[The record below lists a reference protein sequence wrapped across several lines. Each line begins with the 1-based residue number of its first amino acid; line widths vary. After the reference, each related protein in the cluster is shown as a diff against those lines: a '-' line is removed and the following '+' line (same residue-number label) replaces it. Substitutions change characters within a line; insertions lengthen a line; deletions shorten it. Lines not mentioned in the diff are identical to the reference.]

1 MSNDIVFL
9 FRDFRRRGKV
19 LNVPAKT
26 KREHLIV
33 RPKLHK
39 LTGKRVRTS
48 TIMVRKSP
56 TDRLR
61 GLVRIGPVTLQAA
74 LGRGGITA
82 FKREGDGG
90 TPLAKMA
97 VLSGFRRGG
106 MLTPDRA
113 GIALRRVN
121 DNDGWCDAP
130 NHADYNRHV
139 RLPFAASHETLI
151 RNDSLYDFGFV
162 LDWNIVSRRRGAGSA
177 IFLHIAKPGFPPTQG
192 CIALQRRDMLRL
204 MPFLKRGTVIGVE

>member
-26 KREHLIV
+26 KQEYFIV
-33 RPKLHK
+33 RLKLHK

-82 FKREGDGG
+82 FKHEGDGG

-97 VLSGFRRGG
+97 VLAGFRRGG

-121 DNDGWCDAP
+121 NKDGWCDAP
-130 NHADYNRHV
+130 DHAAYNRHV

-177 IFLHIAKPGFPPTQG
+177 IFLHVAKPGFPPTQG

-204 MPFLKRGTVIGVE
+204 MPFLKRGTVIGVD